1 MKIAAQSQIHVLQRR
16 ALRDMIVVYVQECA
30 QHLVVLRT
38 CGVTEESTRKVAHK
52 QTRANQWKEVWAMM
66 VMRAKEF
73 AQKIVPLMKSGV
85 MGEWTLM
92 DAKWK
97 LHARHGPGDLMVKNA
112 IQIAQ

>member
-1 MKIAAQSQIHVLQRR
+1 
-16 ALRDMIVVYVQECA
+16 
-30 QHLVVLRT
+30 
-38 CGVTEESTRKVAHK
+38 
-52 QTRANQWKEVWAMM
+52 MM

-112 IQIAQ
+112 KQIAQSCAVLTNCGATEDQTAMDA